1 MDTPSV
7 RTAAPAQAVQEAILQ
22 LEDCL
27 YFEKKGVLY
36 KSLLEV
42 VERPVIERALARE
55 EGNQLRAARALGIN
69 RNTMRAK
76 IRKFGINPETYKPV

>member
-1 MDTPSV
+1 MDPTLGENVLHEEV
-7 RTAAPAQAVQEAILQ
+7 RQAILQ

-42 VERPVIERALARE
+42 VEKPVIERALARAG
-55 EGNQLRAARALGIN
+55 GNQLKAARVLGIN

-76 IRKFGINPETYKPV
+76 IRKFGINPEQYKQA